1 MYNLIIT
8 IAKQFIKLAS
18 LFNSKAK
25 LWNDGQTLLLEQ
37 IAQKVSKEDTTV
49 WFHAASLG
57 EFEQGRS
64 VIEALKA
71 KHTDYK
77 IVLTFFSPSGY
88 EVRKNYQGADYVFYL
103 PLDTYQNAIRF
114 VEIVNP
120 KFVVFIKY
128 EFWKNYLQILRAKN
142 IPVYLISAIF
152 SSNQLFFKT
161 YGSWYRKVL
170 GYFSHIFVQDA
181 ESEKLLKDIEINNV
195 SITGD
200 TRFDRVFEIA
210 QNVKTFPL
218 VEAFAKNSRV
228 FIVGSSWH
236 ADEEILF
243 EHLNHS
249 APKAK
254 YIIAPHEVHASN
266 IERIVKSIEAKVVR
280 YSQAEVNTVAEN
292 DVLVIDNIGMLS
304 SLYQYG
310 SIAYIGGGFGVGIH
324 NILEAATFGMP
335 IIFGPNYKRFKEAV
349 ELIKLGGAFTINDVY
364 EFTEIFEKLIADENY
379 LKQTGEHSQ
388 KFVSDNRGATQKIM
402 AYLQL

>member
-1 MYNLIIT
+1 MYNFIIT
-8 IAKQFIKLAS
+8 IAQQLIKLAS
-18 LFNSKAK
+18 LFNAKAK
-25 LWNDGQTLLLEQ
+25 LWNDGQSSLIEQ
-37 IAQKVSKEDTTV
+37 IEQKINKKDTFV

-57 EFEQGRS
+57 EFEQGRP
-64 VIEALKA
+64 VIEAIKA
-71 KHTDYK
+71 KHSAYK

-103 PLDTYQNAIRF
+103 PFDTYQNAKRF

-128 EFWKNYLQILRAKN
+128 EFWKNYLQVLRAKN
-142 IPVYLISAIF
+142 IPVYLISSIF
-152 SSNQLFFKT
+152 SNNQLFFKT

-170 GYFSHIFVQDA
+170 SYFSHIFVQDA
-181 ESEKLLKDIEINNV
+181 ESEALLKKIYPNNI

-200 TRFDRVFEIA
+200 TRFDRVYEIA
-210 QNVKTFPL
+210 QSVKTFPL
-218 VEAFAKNSRV
+218 VEAFSKNNRV
-228 FIVGSSWH
+228 FIIGSSWQ

-243 EHLNHS
+243 EHLNHA
-249 APKAK
+249 APKVK

-280 YSQAEVNTVAEN
+280 YSQAEINTVAEN

-335 IIFGPNYKRFKEAV
+335 ILFGPNYKRFKEAV
-349 ELIKLGGAFTINDVY
+349 ELIEVGSAFSIHDVF
-364 EFTEIFEKLIADENY
+364 EFTEIFEKLIADEKY
-379 LKQTGEHSQ
+379 LKQTGERSQ
-388 KFVSDNRGATQKIM
+388 KFVSDNKGATQKIM
-402 AYLQL
+402 DCLQL

>member
-1 MYNLIIT
+1 MYNLLISIT
-8 IAKQFIKLAS
+8 QQIIKLAA
-18 LFNSKAK
+18 LFNAKAK
-25 LWNDGQTLLLEQ
+25 LWRDGQVSLLKQ
-37 IAQKVSKEDTTV
+37 IEQKVNKNESTI

-57 EFEQGRS
+57 EFEQGRP
-64 VIEALKA
+64 VIEAIKA
-71 KHTDYK
+71 KYPTYK

-103 PLDTYQNAIRF
+103 PIDTYQNAKQFI
-114 VEIVNP
+114 ELINP

-128 EFWKNYLQILRAKN
+128 EFWKNYLHLLRSNN
-142 IPVYLISAIF
+142 IPIYLISAIF
-152 SSNQLFFKT
+152 SNNQLFFKS
-161 YGSWYRKVL
+161 YGFWYRKVL
-170 GYFSHIFVQDA
+170 GYFSHIFVQDE
-181 ESEKLLKDIEINNV
+181 ESELLLKKINITNV
-195 SITGD
+195 SIAGD

-210 QNVKTFPL
+210 QSVKSFPI

-228 FIVGSSWH
+228 LIVGSSWQ

-243 EHLNHS
+243 EHLNNA
-249 APKAK
+249 APKVK

-280 YSQAEVNTVAEN
+280 YSQAEINTVAEN

-335 IIFGPNYKRFKEAV
+335 VIFGTNYKRFKEAV
-349 ELIKLGGAFTINDVY
+349 ELVKLGAAFSIADVF
-364 EFTEIFEKLIADENY
+364 EFADLFDKLITDEQY
-379 LKQTGEHSQ
+379 LKQTGQHAQ
-388 KFVSDNRGATQKIM
+388 QFVSDNKGATQKIM
-402 AYLQL
+402 AYLKL

>member
-1 MYNLIIT
+1 MYNLLISIT
-8 IAKQFIKLAS
+8 QQIIKLAA
-18 LFNSKAK
+18 LFNAKAK
-25 LWNDGQTLLLEQ
+25 LWRDGQVSLLKQ
-37 IAQKVSKEDTTV
+37 IEQKVTKNESTI

-57 EFEQGRS
+57 EFEQGRP
-64 VIEALKA
+64 VIEAIKA
-71 KHTDYK
+71 KYPTYK

-103 PLDTYQNAIRF
+103 PIDTYQNAKQFI
-114 VEIVNP
+114 ELINP

-128 EFWKNYLQILRAKN
+128 EFWKNYLHLLRSKN
-142 IPVYLISAIF
+142 IPIYLISAIF
-152 SSNQLFFKT
+152 SNNQLFFKS
-161 YGSWYRKVL
+161 YGFWYRKVL
-170 GYFSHIFVQDA
+170 GYFSHIFVQDE
-181 ESEKLLKDIEINNV
+181 ESELLLKKINITNV
-195 SITGD
+195 SIAGD

-210 QNVKTFPL
+210 QSVKSFPI

-228 FIVGSSWH
+228 LIVGSSWQ

-243 EHLNHS
+243 EHLNNA
-249 APKAK
+249 APKVK

-280 YSQAEVNTVAEN
+280 YSQAEINTVAEN

-335 IIFGPNYKRFKEAV
+335 VIFGTNYKRFKEAV
-349 ELIKLGGAFTINDVY
+349 ELVKLGAAFSIADVF
-364 EFTEIFEKLIADENY
+364 EFADLFDKLITDEQY
-379 LKQTGEHSQ
+379 LKQTGQ
-388 KFVSDNRGATQKIM
+388 RAQQFVSDNKGATQKIM
-402 AYLQL
+402 AYLKL